1 MRKDDR
7 SSEKR
12 KESMCSDGSAG
23 PESLD
28 GAGARSTE
36 KLDISS
42 WHYATGWSREKLS
55 GRDIRSQGTLEHGGV
70 SSRVVK
76 DSYPWLSLGLGPLG
90 RGIEDCSNPRDSALT
105 EIIRWTGSLHLPP
118 SPLS

>member
-1 MRKDDR
+1 
-7 SSEKR
+7 
-12 KESMCSDGSAG
+12 MCSDGSAG

-90 RGIEDCSNPRDSALT
+90 RGIEDCVATHVTRRSPRSYDGRVRYT
-105 EIIRWTGSLHLPP
+105 CPPPHLANDV
-118 SPLS
+118 